1 MENVET
7 LYRVKLE
14 LGDPSGD
21 GHGHRTD
28 VRMKSNYDAVT
39 IWQAYEKSCELTGV
53 RFDSSHG
60 RYPNAV
66 WSEYGDYDINDDI
79 LEVLQSHGID
89 VYRHEEYETLLLDGE
104 EMWDDE
110 FAFATKLI
118 MQFIA
123 LSMPSDW
130 VYAIEDRDG
139 YETINSRQIGY
150 GLFQ

>member
-7 LYRVKLE
+7 MYRVKLE
-14 LGDPSGD
+14 LGDPCGD
-21 GHGHRTD
+21 GHGQRTD

-39 IWQAYEKSCELTGV
+39 IWQAYEKSCDLTSV
-53 RFDSSHG
+53 RFDSSYG
-60 RYPNAV
+60 LYDAI
-66 WSEYGDYDINDDI
+66 WSEYGDCDIDD
-79 LEVLQSHGID
+79 EVLEILQSYGID
-89 VYRHEEYETLLLDGE
+89 IHRHEEYETLLLDGE

-123 LSMPSDW
+123 LSMPSNW
-130 VYAIEDRDG
+130 VYVIEDRDE